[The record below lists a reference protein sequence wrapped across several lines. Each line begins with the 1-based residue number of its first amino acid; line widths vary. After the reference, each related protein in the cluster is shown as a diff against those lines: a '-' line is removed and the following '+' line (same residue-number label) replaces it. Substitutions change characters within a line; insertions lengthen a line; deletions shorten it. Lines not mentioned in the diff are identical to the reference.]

1 MMRFQ
6 FTEHRFILLIM
17 GMACSPG
24 CVHLEQTAP
33 TPARSPVITEP
44 TPKLS
49 SQQAAEVHVGLG
61 RSLEKRGDLNQAT
74 AAYLEAQKRDPGCL
88 DACLRLAVVYDRQG
102 KFQDS
107 AVQYGKALKLA
118 PKNPDVYCDLGYSLY
133 LQKRWPEAESN
144 LRRAI
149 SLKADHSRAH
159 NNLGLVLARTNR
171 LDDAAAQFREGGCKP
186 ADAYVNVAFA
196 LTLDRQWEAAKLQY
210 QHALAIDSTSQ
221 PAHDGLR
228 NLEKL
233 RQSMESQS
241 NHRSAGITEPVQA
254 TASRPVE
261 AAPTR

>member
-1 MMRFQ
+1 MRFQ
-6 FTEHRFILLIM
+6 STVRSLIPLILGL
-17 GMACSPG
+17 ACSPG
-24 CVHLEQTAP
+24 CVLLEQASP
-33 TPARSPVITEP
+33 TPPRPPGITEP
-44 TPKLS
+44 TPELS

-88 DACLRLAVVYDRQG
+88 DACLRLAVVYDHQG

-107 AVQYGKALKLA
+107 AAQYAKALKLG

-133 LQKRWPEAESN
+133 LQKRWAEAESN

-196 LTLDRQWEAAKLQY
+196 LTLDRKWEEAKLQY
-210 QHALAIDSTSQ
+210 QHALAVDPSSQ

-228 NLEKL
+228 NLEKV
-233 RQSMESQS
+233 RKSMESQS
-241 NHRSAGITEPVQA
+241 PDRSEGITDRARA
-254 TASRPVE
+254 TDARPTE
-261 AAPTR
+261 AARTR

>member
-1 MMRFQ
+1 
-6 FTEHRFILLIM
+6 
-17 GMACSPG
+17 
-24 CVHLEQTAP
+24 
-33 TPARSPVITEP
+33 
-44 TPKLS
+44 LS
-49 SQQAAEVHVGLG
+49 SRQAAEVHVGLG

-74 AAYLEAQKRDPGCL
+74 AAYLEAQKRDPECL

-107 AVQYGKALKLA
+107 AAQYAKAVKLG

-133 LQKRWPEAESN
+133 LQRRWADAESN

-159 NNLGLVLARTNR
+159 NNLGLVLARTKR

-186 ADAYVNVAFA
+186 SDAYVNVAFA
-196 LTLDRQWEAAKLQY
+196 LTLDREWEEARLQY
-210 QHALAIDSTSQ
+210 QHALAVDPSSQ

-233 RQSMESQS
+233 QKSMDSQNS
-241 NHRSAGITEPVQA
+241 GRSATDPAQGTDA
-254 TASRPVE
+254 RPIE

>member
-1 MMRFQ
+1 
-6 FTEHRFILLIM
+6 
-17 GMACSPG
+17 
-24 CVHLEQTAP
+24 VHLEQTSP
-33 TPARSPVITEP
+33 TPPRPPVITEP
-44 TPKLS
+44 TPELS

-74 AAYLEAQKRDPGCL
+74 AAYLEAQKRDPGSL
-88 DACLRLAVVYDRQG
+88 DACLRLAVIYDRQG

-107 AVQYGKALKLA
+107 AAQYARAVKLG

-133 LQKRWPEAESN
+133 LQKRWAEAESN

-149 SLKADHSRAH
+149 SLKADHSRAR
-159 NNLGLVLARTNR
+159 NNLGLVLARTSR

-196 LTLDRQWEAAKLQY
+196 LTLDRQWEEAKLQY
-210 QHALAIDSTSQ
+210 QHALAVDPSSQ

-233 RQSMESQS
+233 RKSMESQS
-241 NHRSAGITEPVQA
+241 PDRSEGITDRARA
-254 TASRPVE
+254 TDARPTE
-261 AAPTR
+261 SARIQ